1 MIPGWMIANVLW
13 VGLAFLVISAITGRR
28 YFSGLGWLFFGIHW
42 VRQPGYYLDIGDYFN
57 VVLTILVAL
66 VSFYMAWIILVG
78 VSRSRSCD
86 WASSAV
92 AIGGLIYFPF
102 AEFAPL
108 KEGLIGQT
116 THITVLLLEALQ
128 VPVSTIGFNEIYL
141 NGYSVEVIL
150 TCTAIESIAL
160 FAGVIIS
167 VKAPLWK
174 RTKALMV
181 SVPVIYILNLFRNAF
196 VMIAYGNQWFGA
208 DSFQVAHN
216 EIAKLGSTIALF
228 LIAYWVLVLLPELL
242 DMIDELIKVLRH
254 PRGGTD

>member
-13 VGLAFLVISAITGRR
+13 VSLAFLVISAITGRR
-28 YFSGLGWLFFGIHW
+28 SFSGLGWFFFGIHW
-42 VRQPGYYLDIGDYFN
+42 VKQPDYYLDFGDYFN
-57 VVLTILVAL
+57 VVLTIVVAL
-66 VSFYMAWIILVG
+66 FSFYMAWIILAG

-92 AIGGLIYFPF
+92 AIGGLIYVPF

-108 KEGLIGQT
+108 SEWLIGQT
-116 THITVLLLEALQ
+116 IHLTVLLMEALQ
-128 VPVSTIGFNEIYL
+128 VQTSTMGFNEIYL

-150 TCTAIESIAL
+150 ACTAIESIAL

-174 RTKALMV
+174 RAKALMV

-228 LIAYWVLVLLPELL
+228 LIAYGVLVLLPELL
-242 DMIDELIKVLRH
+242 DTIDELINVLRH